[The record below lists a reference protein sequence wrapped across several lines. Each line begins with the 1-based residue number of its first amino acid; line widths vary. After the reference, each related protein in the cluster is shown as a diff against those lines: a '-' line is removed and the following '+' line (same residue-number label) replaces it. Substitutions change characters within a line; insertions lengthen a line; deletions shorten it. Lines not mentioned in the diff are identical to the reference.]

1 MLLSHKEETSKKVS
15 QKGRPADTETDWK
28 SQFINGEKIM
38 SFITEF
44 TKAEW
49 TWPEVPREQSLL
61 IFFTFPIF
69 TETTKKINAPLQINA
84 RALNRQS
91 TVLA

>member
-49 TWPEVPREQSLL
+49 TRPEGPSEQSLL
-61 IFFTFPIF
+61 FFLPFQF
-69 TETTKKINAPLQINA
+69 SRKQRKKLTPLSKLTLG
-84 RALNRQS
+84 R
-91 TVLA
+91 